1 MEISPTT
8 CTTTLLGASIASG
21 FCAYEVPVAVNQ
33 PRGILSV
40 GETDFLA
47 VERGSSSVILVSDTD
62 GNGLPG
68 VYVKRCTTGCT
79 ILVYFGVLG
88 TPKVH
93 LFTNFC
99 KKVYHSGL
107 EPITFFCTAWVD
119 FCLL

>member
-1 MEISPTT
+1 MDRTSRSLKVVSLLALDTT
-8 CTTTLLGASIASG
+8 RYSSTT
-21 FCAYEVPVAVNQ
+21 VAT
-33 PRGILSV
+33 R
-40 GETDFLA
+40 LA
-47 VERGSSSVILVSDTD
+47 SSS
-62 GNGLPG
+62 GRRG